1 MEIFYLCFCA
11 HHLLK
16 ALFVSTVRK
25 DLVMTWWMQCC
36 TELLLFIGV
45 TDNMGKRVQVIF
57 VASLVLSCTISLA
70 LDDAGAYDFLC
81 AIVCPVQA
89 LHGQHCYFIQNSIFV
104 LC

>member
-1 MEIFYLCFCA
+1 MEIFYFCFCA

-45 TDNMGKRVQVIF
+45 TDNMGTRVQVIF
-57 VASLVLSCTISLA
+57 VTSLVLSCTISLA
-70 LDDAGAYDFLC
+70 LDDAGASDFFMCNCMSSAGITWPTL
-81 AIVCPVQA
+81 
-89 LHGQHCYFIQNSIFV
+89 LFYSE
-104 LC
+104 